1 MKQLIDTVICLGK
14 SGVLFRDHD
23 EKDNPRVFRIVLDLL
38 SKVNPD
44 LKTQCETATVFKR
57 NSKTFQNEI
66 LDIAFNIVDT
76 SLMRFETLQF
86 LANDNTDVSNKT

>member
-1 MKQLIDTVICLGK
+1 MFGK
-14 SGVLFRDHD
+14 IGVLLRGHD
-23 EKDNPRVFRIVLDLL
+23 AKDNPRVFRNVLDLL
-38 SKVNPD
+38 KVNPD

-76 SLMRFETLQF
+76 SLMRFETLHFRPMTTQTF
-86 LANDNTDVSNKT
+86 QIRPRW